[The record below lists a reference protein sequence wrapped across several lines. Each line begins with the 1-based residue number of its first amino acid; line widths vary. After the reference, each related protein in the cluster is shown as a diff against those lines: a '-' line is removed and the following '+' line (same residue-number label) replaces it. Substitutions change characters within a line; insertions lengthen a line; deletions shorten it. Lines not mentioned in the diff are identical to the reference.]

1 MTKKLKLIGPLGLLM
16 ILVVTACE
24 VPRPGGGDISGPPPD
39 IEQTVPATVAPTE
52 APPTAAPPTAIPPA
66 TIPPGAAPADIETVV
81 EQARPEPSGPE
92 AIKPGEA
99 LLKLTLQASI
109 QARSAELGS
118 DNIVVSGV
126 STLDQRL
133 RDIGA
138 SELEPILED
147 VADVVDM
154 ELETLSAQAA
164 PIAQLY
170 KITFP
175 PDQDPVA
182 VAASLEADPNVEFAE
197 PNYIAG
203 IAGDPKDIPPQLTP
217 NDQYYALQWHFPAI
231 QLPAAWDI
239 STGEGV
245 VVAIIDTGID
255 FNAPDMAGTR
265 RRPGYDFVNNDS
277 DPTDDQSHGTHVAGT
292 VAQTTNNNIG
302 VAGVAFNATL
312 LPVKVLGADG
322 NGSYD
327 NIIKGITYAV
337 NQGADVINMS
347 LAGSQGTQALREA
360 VKFAHDAG
368 VVVVAAAGN
377 SNSSV
382 AYPAAYDEFVIA
394 VGAVRFDNSRAGYSN
409 FGPEIDLMAP
419 GGDVDRDDNNDK
431 YGDGVL
437 QNTLNSAR
445 NGYSY
450 RFFEGTSMASPHI
463 AGAAAL
469 LLSVSPNLAPNEVE
483 TILSRTARNIGP
495 ANEYG
500 AGLVQV
506 ADALRGLGVTPPT
519 STPTFIPSPTN
530 TPTPTMTPGPLPP
543 TQTPTPTPVPPTA
556 THTPSPT
563 PVPVTDTPT
572 PTPTFTP
579 TPAPIPDTPTP
590 LPAGELLLNGG
601 FEGDEGWVFGDT
613 PVRGTY
619 DTTLAF
625 NGNRSV
631 RLGITSEP
639 DRYSYT
645 SVWQRVAIPA
655 EASQVTLTANIYPIS
670 QDTPGSDFQNILI
683 LDNRLRVIET
693 LARDLSNSQ
702 AWETRTYDLSH
713 LKGRTIHIYF
723 GVFNRGFGDKPTALY
738 VDDVSLTWA
747 R

>member
-1 MTKKLKLIGPLGLLM
+1 MKKKLKQIVPLGLLM
-16 ILVVTACE
+16 IVMVTACE
-24 VPRPGGGDISGPPPD
+24 VPRPSGGGDISGPPD
-39 IEQTVPATVAPTE
+39 IEPTAPATVAPAE
-52 APPTAAPPTAIPPA
+52 APPTVAPPA
-66 TIPPGAAPADIETVV
+66 TVLPGAAPADIETVV
-81 EQARPEPSGPE
+81 EQARPEPTGPA
-92 AIKPGEA
+92 AIQPGEV

-118 DNIVVSGV
+118 DDVVVSGV
-126 STLDQRL
+126 TTLDQRL
-133 RDIGA
+133 SDIGA
-138 SELEPILED
+138 TELEPILED
-147 VADVVDM
+147 VADVVNE

-170 KITFP
+170 KVTFP
-175 PDQDPVA
+175 TDQDPVA
-182 VAASLEADPNVEFAE
+182 VAASLEADPSVEFAE
-197 PNYIAG
+197 PNFIAG
-203 IAGDPKDIPPQLTP
+203 IAGDPKNIPPHLTP

-239 STGEGV
+239 TTGEGV

-255 FNAPDMAGTR
+255 FNTPDMAGTR
-265 RRPGYDFVNNDS
+265 RQPGYDFVNNDA

-312 LPVKVLGADG
+312 LPVKVLAADG
-322 NGSYD
+322 NGTYD

-419 GGDVDRDDNNDK
+419 GGDVDRDDNNDT

-437 QNTLNSAR
+437 QNTLNSTR
-445 NGYSY
+445 TGYSY

-469 LLSVSPNLAPNEVE
+469 LLSVRSNLSPNEVE
-483 TILSRTARNIGP
+483 TILSRAARNIGP

-500 AGLVQV
+500 AGLVQA
-506 ADALRGLGVTPPT
+506 ADALRQVVVTPPT
-519 STPTFIPSPTN
+519 NTPTFTPVPGPTN
-530 TPTPTMTPGPLPP
+530 TPTPTPTSTISPLPP
-543 TQTPTPTPVPPTA
+543 THTPTSTTAPPTA

-563 PVPVTDTPT
+563 PAPVTDTPT

-579 TPAPIPDTPTP
+579 TPTPIIDTPTP

-601 FEGDEGWVFGDT
+601 FESDEGWVFGDT

-619 DTTLAF
+619 DTTLTLG
-625 NGNRSV
+625 GNRSV

-645 SVWQRVAIPA
+645 SVWQRVDIPA

-670 QDTPGSDFQNILI
+670 QDTPGSDFQNIMI
-683 LDNRLRVIET
+683 LDNRFRVIET

-702 AWETRTYDLSH
+702 AWESRTYDLSH

-723 GVFNRGFGDKPTALY
+723 GVLNRGFGGKPTALY